1 MIVKVVKETQP
12 ASRPAS
18 FFENGAVSLSRRP
31 SRAPSIRVT
40 PHAASKLERKS
51 SSARRQS
58 MPLLSNKPRGAP
70 ADNTASA
77 SPDLLLPVVVVGG
90 TIESLVQVLIHGL
103 DGITAATSD
112 DNGEMALRD
121 PRAKNLRVDHDD
133 YCKTWWNTYRS
144 FLSPATFLAVSNI
157 GYGSI

>member
-1 MIVKVVKETQP
+1 
-12 ASRPAS
+12 
-18 FFENGAVSLSRRP
+18 
-31 SRAPSIRVT
+31 
-40 PHAASKLERKS
+40 
-51 SSARRQS
+51 